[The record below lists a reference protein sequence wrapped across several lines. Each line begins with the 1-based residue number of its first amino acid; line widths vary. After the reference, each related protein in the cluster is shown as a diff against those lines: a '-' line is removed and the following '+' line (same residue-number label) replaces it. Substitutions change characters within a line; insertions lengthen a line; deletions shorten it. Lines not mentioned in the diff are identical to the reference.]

1 MEFKRTLFWLKKI
14 CYISYGLCNCSER
27 YMEVFTQHHP
37 HTVQIHMHS
46 PLTFGL
52 KLLIEQKMQTDLA
65 ISDAG
70 AVTSLI
76 SYEHVIYDLWNAVFS
91 RSPYA
96 IAYSLYL
103 QFAMLYDLNLDGA
116 FSVHLQCIE
125 PQKCCCRC
133 TPQQQNLACRLI

>member
-1 MEFKRTLFWLKKI
+1 MSPAGLRKSSVNPRTQQWSLREHLGDIFFWLKKI

-27 YMEVFTQHHP
+27 YMEVFTQYHP

-76 SYEHVIYDLWNAVFS
+76 SYEHVIYDL
-91 RSPYA
+91 
-96 IAYSLYL
+96 
-103 QFAMLYDLNLDGA
+103 
-116 FSVHLQCIE
+116 
-125 PQKCCCRC
+125 
-133 TPQQQNLACRLI
+133 